1 MVATSGPLRPQLD
14 KAFTQ
19 VVSDLG
25 VVLLL
30 SFGDHML
37 GRCEFKL
44 LSVSQTQ
51 AEDLRRSR
59 NFRSGEA
66 LYTTSRVHKQRVGR
80 LKNLDHY

>member
-1 MVATSGPLRPQLD
+1 
-14 KAFTQ
+14 
-19 VVSDLG
+19 
-25 VVLLL
+25 
-30 SFGDHML
+30 ML